1 MHSNLSCR
9 YLVALMIVALAA
21 GWADLAVGQARGVT
35 VQGRAAILAAPA
47 TAFDGA
53 KFGDQIVV
61 EYLDFNCPYCK
72 RQAIS
77 LKQLIAAEPRAKVLY
92 KDWPIFGGVSAYA
105 ARAVLAAEWQGR
117 YLAAHDGLI
126 SAPSRLS
133 STDQVREALKMAGVR
148 LDRLDRDLNIH
159 GAEIEAVLA
168 RNANEARL
176 LGFTGTPGLVV
187 GSFVIPGAVPLETLQ
202 KALSLSAGT
211 RQ

>member
-1 MHSNLSCR
+1 MPRMPPPWRQNPRDLIRPIGDRFRMNSSLSCLR
-9 YLVALMIVALAA
+9 LVALMIVALAA

-35 VQGRAAILAAPA
+35 AQGRAAILAAPA

-53 KFGDQIVV
+53 KLGDQVVV

-77 LKQLIAAEPRAKVLY
+77 LKQLIAAEPRAKILY

-126 SAPSRLS
+126 TAPSRLF

-148 LDRLDRDLNIH
+148 
-159 GAEIEAVLA
+159 
-168 RNANEARL
+168 
-176 LGFTGTPGLVV
+176 FFQTGNGYSHNHDSNLK
-187 GSFVIPGAVPLETLQ
+187 ET
-202 KALSLSAGT
+202 
-211 RQ
+211 